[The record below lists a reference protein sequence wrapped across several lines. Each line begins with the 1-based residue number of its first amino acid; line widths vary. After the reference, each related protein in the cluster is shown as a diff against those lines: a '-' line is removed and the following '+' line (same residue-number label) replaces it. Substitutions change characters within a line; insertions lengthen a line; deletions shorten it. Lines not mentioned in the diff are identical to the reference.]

1 MGFQNKFPKIIA
13 YRDYK
18 KFVNAKFRDDVNNFT
33 FDQFDESNFKETI
46 FNILDKHAPIKQKYL
61 RPNIAHFVTKELHRE
76 IMKRSRLDNNFLST
90 DSQEDR
96 LKYNKQQDFCKKQ
109 LKNSSSVT

>member
-1 MGFQNKFPKIIA
+1 M
-13 YRDYK
+13 
-18 KFVNAKFRDDVNNFT
+18 
-33 FDQFDESNFKETI
+33 
-46 FNILDKHAPIKQKYL
+46 
-61 RPNIAHFVTKELHRE
+61 TKELHRE

-109 LKNSSSVT
+109 LKNCSSVT